1 VSIKIELSVG
11 ELLDKITIL
20 QIKSE
25 RIDDESKL
33 ENINKELHVLQSLW
47 NASPYSENEL
57 DENISEL
64 KAINEDLW
72 DIEDKI
78 RDKESE
84 QAFDQGFIALA
95 RSVYFTNDKR
105 AEIKRVINSKT
116 GSELIEEKSYSDYSA
131 SNTDYT

>member
-25 RIDDESKL
+25 RIDNALKL
-33 ENINKELHVLQSLW
+33 VNINKELQVLQLLW
-47 NASPYSENEL
+47 QTSPYSQNDL
-57 DENISEL
+57 DKNISEL
-64 KAINEDLW
+64 KTINEALW

-78 RDKESE
+78 RDKEGE
-84 QAFDQGFIALA
+84 QTFDQEFIELA

-105 AEIKRVINSKT
+105 AEIKKVINNKT
-116 GSELIEEKSYSDYSA
+116 GSELVEEKSYSDYSA
-131 SNTDYT
+131 NNK